1 MNFEERKRIIGTW
14 LVKILKR
21 YTPPSGMDNDT
32 LREEMELIVQDVNN
46 KIPSQFEQVDLE
58 QTLIKIDGHVRA
70 NHGARAWPSIKTFIN
85 ATVDGVKDYSRAIAV
100 PNVTVNY
107 AANKTDLI
115 YAKRV
120 LRGDPIPDYL
130 LNPNSRWRQQVIETG
145 VVSDEDFAKY
155 LAPVNK

>member
-1 MNFEERKRIIGTW
+1 MNYEDRKRIIGTW

-85 ATVDGVKDYSRAIAV
+85 STVDRVKDYSRAIAV

-120 LRGDPIPDYL
+120 LRGDSIPDYL

-145 VVSDEDFAKY
+145 IVSDEDFAKY

>member
-14 LVKILKR
+14 LVKVLKR
-21 YTPPSGMDNDT
+21 YTPPSGMDNET
-32 LREEMELIVQDVNN
+32 LREEMELIVHDVNN

-85 ATVDGVKDYSRAIAV
+85 STVDAVKDYSRAIAV

-130 LNPNSRWRQQVIETG
+130 LNPNSRWRKQVIETG

-155 LAPVNK
+155 LAPINK

>member
-14 LVKILKR
+14 LVKVLKR
-21 YTPPSGMDNDT
+21 YTPPSGMDNET

-85 ATVDGVKDYSRAIAV
+85 STVDGVKDYSRAIAV

-107 AANKTDLI
+107 AADKTDLI

-130 LNPNSRWRQQVIETG
+130 LNPNSRWRKQVIETG

>member
-46 KIPSQFEQVDLE
+46 KIPAQFEQVDLE

-85 ATVDGVKDYSRAIAV
+85 ATVDGVKEYSRAIAV

-107 AANKTDLI
+107 AADKTDMI

-155 LAPVNK
+155 LAPINK